1 MQDSKFLCLVFCGH
15 CVREVRCVRAMLAF
29 TYCMY
34 AGACKRTRVRAYVC
48 QRRAQRHVGTRC
60 LCPRSP
66 DSDRFPIQLCG
77 PVADIDVIGALQNLS
92 SEQLER
98 VMAAYRKHQGI
109 V

>member
-1 MQDSKFLCLVFCGH
+1 MQDSKYVCLVFCGH
-15 CVREVRCVRAMLAF
+15 CVREVRCVRAMMAF

-60 LCPRSP
+60 LCPR
-66 DSDRFPIQLCG
+66 RIRIGFPFNF
-77 PVADIDVIGALQNLS
+77 VTAEIDVIGALQNLS